1 MKKFHVPIFA
11 SQYSNWVLT
20 MKDQFKGHAF
30 LISATANRG
39 DDHTISTWLAEMF
52 FKLLTN
58 IHCFAS
64 HQNDGMNKVTW

>member
-39 DDHTISTWLAEMF
+39 DDHTIST
-52 FKLLTN
+52 
-58 IHCFAS
+58 
-64 HQNDGMNKVTW
+64 